1 MREVVADHP
10 IPDRLPLL
18 SVLCGDHAAAPIMNE
33 PIPITARQGMWG
45 TVGTEVPTEHSTA
58 HAVVRPRCAPLVR
71 CDFPAIAVTKRF
83 QRQRGRS
90 RGWAE
95 RRKLRRQLVRLRL
108 RNHAHLAE
116 RFPNLT
122 ERPGAA
128 RRCSSDGPVLQSPEH
143 GPMRVYQFGR
153 GESREVTE
161 GVLVRQLGSAGIAV
175 TPNPSFN
182 PQANSTRK

>member
-1 MREVVADHP
+1 
-10 IPDRLPLL
+10 
-18 SVLCGDHAAAPIMNE
+18 MNE

-128 RRCSSDGPVLQSPEH
+128 RRCSSDGPVLQARTRPDARLPVRKGREQGSNR
-143 GPMRVYQFGR
+143 GRARQAARVGR
-153 GESREVTE
+153 HRGHAQPIV
-161 GVLVRQLGSAGIAV
+161 QSAGQLYSQVAR
-175 TPNPSFN
+175 PRLRPCEHR
-182 PQANSTRK
+182 PQFSRTTRVAQPEDCE